1 MQCYYCNLIELSPQN
16 NVKFKQK
23 HVQKQYDSSVQ
34 FHFYLYRKNLPIYDV
49 FSCKLE
55 FTAPAFFLLVFL
67 MNLVTICLDDVF
79 AYS

>member
-23 HVQKQYDSSVQ
+23 HVQKPNMILLSS
-34 FHFYLYRKNLPIYDV
+34 FIFISGKNLPIYDV